1 MRIDKVNKKV
11 YVRQSWLNDMANCP
25 ERARFGTLRPEFRT
39 STDATII
46 GTSLHAGIESV
57 LRGESDYNGMLEV
70 VNDEYRALAAK
81 PHKVTNIDQDKIPD
95 FLKSMSQSFYEGIL
109 PSVKLG
115 GLVEHKFQAPLGVM
129 VNDMAVWV
137 EGTMDYVDT
146 DGIIWDWKTAS
157 RTYNIKEKQKSS
169 IQASVYASACV
180 RLGLS
185 PQFPV
190 DFRYGVMVRN
200 TTPKHQVVS
209 LVRSENHE
217 RWLQQFVR
225 GAINTAM
232 NTGYENN
239 WFMNDS
245 SALCSES
252 WCSFWT
258 ICKGAF
264 IQDGDDKFPEQMDV

>member
-1 MRIDKVNKKV
+1 MRIDKVNKKI
-11 YVRQSWLNDMANCP
+11 YVRQSWLNDMAICP
-25 ERARFGTLRPEFRT
+25 ERARFGTLRPEFRS

-57 LRGESDYNGMLEV
+57 LRGESDYAGMLEV
-70 VNDEYRALAAK
+70 VNDEYRTLAAQ
-81 PHKVTNIDQDKIPD
+81 PHKVTNIDQSKIPEY
-95 FLKSMSQSFYEGIL
+95 LESMTKSFYEGIL

-115 GLVEHKFQAPLGVM
+115 GLVEHKFQAPMGIM
-129 VNDMAVWV
+129 VHDMAVWV

-200 TTPKHQVVS
+200 ATPKHQIVS
-209 LVRSENHE
+209 LVRHENHE
-217 RWLQQFVR
+217 RWLQQFIR
-225 GAINTAM
+225 GAINTAV

-264 IQDGDDKFPEQMDV
+264 IQDGDDRFPDQMDV